1 MKARIRHTSK
11 IVDVI
16 PHGHG
21 FDYKENK
28 PGTDY
33 ECFMARDLDFEG
45 VEENRPATI
54 ASGSRQLKDITDAE
68 LKRIIEISG
77 CYGAKEYWSEIKIT
91 RIDRD
96 RYRGEIVI
104 DFEQSSL
111 TGKYGIAKRRFFF
124 DYAHLRYFVSMDEP
138 FTRLST
144 NHSVCESTQMLL
156 WLIAQDFDILE
167 CLSYAKIE
175 PTGGM
180 SANSIGIIAGIGDC
194 IDFDPTNARFFSWD
208 DEREAFE
215 YQKND
220 HSGNTRL
227 YSLVEIKE
235 EKNNKEAYKAK

>member
-11 IVDVI
+11 IVDVV

-21 FDYKENK
+21 WDYKENK
-28 PGTDY
+28 PGMDY
-33 ECFMARDLDFEG
+33 ECFMAQDLDFEG
-45 VEENRPATI
+45 IKENCQVSI
-54 ASGSRQLKDITDAE
+54 VSGTRQLKDITDAE
-68 LKRIIEISG
+68 LKRIIVISN

-111 TGKYGIAKRRFFF
+111 TGRYGVAKRRFFF

-138 FTRLST
+138 FNRLSK
-144 NHSVCESTQMLL
+144 NYSVCESTQMLL

-167 CLSYAKIE
+167 CLSYTKIE

-180 SANSIGIIAGIGDC
+180 SSKSIGIIAGIGDC
-194 IDFDPTNARFFSWD
+194 IDFDLTKSKFFSWD
-208 DEREAFE
+208 NEHEAFD
-215 YQKND
+215 YKNKD
-220 HSGNTRL
+220 KSGNIRL

-235 EKNNKEAYKAK
+235 ITK